1 MRDSAK
7 NPRVCV
13 SSIGGKLNSHLV
25 NGGAIYQA
33 VLSSFLGKWK
43 IFSWRGMSILSCSG
57 DRAAKMLQGVLEGG
71 ATKLILAL
79 NLQ

>member
-1 MRDSAK
+1 MPSSSGEIEKILLVMRDLSK

-33 VLSSFLGKWK
+33 VLSSFLGKMGK
-43 IFSWRGMSILSCSG
+43 SELFFLKG
-57 DRAAKMLQGVLEGG
+57 
-71 ATKLILAL
+71 
-79 NLQ
+79 